1 MRTPQTVLALVYTL
15 VTPLALFGCI
25 ATGARTVDVETR
37 SLGVLELDALEVDV
51 GEGDLELVGD
61 PSLEMVEATVTLRTS
76 LNEIV
81 ASDDDAARAL
91 EVTLE
96 ERGGQAFLSVHLVDA
111 PVGYYADVRVR
122 LPSRLAV
129 DCRDGSGDIVIA
141 SVASL
146 RLADE
151 SGDIDVDGVEG
162 DVDIDD
168 DSGEIDVRSTASLS
182 IADTSGDIRVDGV
195 DGPLVVVDE
204 SGEIDVTRVSADVDI
219 TDDSGG
225 IVVRDAAGTVR
236 IHDGSGDILVE
247 NVGGFELAA
256 DESGE
261 VEQR

>member
-1 MRTPQTVLALVYTL
+1 MRTPQTVFSLVTTL
-15 VTPLALFGCI
+15 LTPLALLGCI
-25 ATGARTVDVETR
+25 ATGERTVEVETR

-51 GEGDLELVGD
+51 GEGDLELLGD

-76 LNEIV
+76 LNEVV

-96 ERGGQAFLSVHLVDA
+96 ERAGRAFLSVHLVDA
-111 PVGYYADVRVR
+111 PVGYHADVRVR

-129 DCRDGSGDIVIA
+129 DCRDGSGDIVVA
-141 SVASL
+141 SVRSL

-151 SGDIDVDGVEG
+151 SGDIEVDGVEG
-162 DVDIDD
+162 EVDIDD

-182 IADTSGDIRVDGV
+182 IADTSGGIRVDGV
-195 DGPLVVVDE
+195 DGPLVIADD
-204 SGEIDVTRVSADVDI
+204 SGDIDVAGVSADVDI

-225 IVVRDAAGTVR
+225 IVVRDALGTVR

-247 NVGGFELAA
+247 NVGGFELIE
-256 DESGE
+256 DGSGE